1 MNIMGTVG
9 KTFSG
14 IGKMLTPP
22 KKIKPPITKN
32 FIQESP
38 EEYAQRLMQRRSMR
52 HQVITR

>member
-22 KKIKPPITKN
+22 KKTKSPITKN

-52 HQVITR
+52 H